1 MQHETHHR
9 VKVVL
14 AAAVKREE
22 READR
27 GTVDG
32 NPCNNK
38 TYDIIRK
45 KSWDEESIERRV
57 AVAMTDAQT
66 NEGQKPG
73 GWGTNA
79 FKLLM
84 SGDRMTLYI
93 DCAISRETLEA
104 LTSEV
109 CAELGRMGVGADA
122 YLSRAAERL
131 AEAVDQGPQ
140 LEDFVLL
147 EGKHP
152 TPPREGEMVWSDAY
166 FEKGFEVN
174 PKTGVMDYRRPRGRR
189 SVGKDEH
196 LATLHPPMSGE
207 DGRDLM
213 GKAIA
218 TGKPRPFR
226 VRAGS
231 NVRFDEVDGKFYS
244 RKDGRIRFVGNVLSV
259 DDVYTVNGSVGLKT
273 GHIKHPGALVVTQ
286 NVEAEAE
293 VQVLGDIEVH
303 GYVENAEITT
313 KGRLMVHGGITGG
326 PKCRIRA
333 EGGVHARYIQ
343 LADIESNGDI
353 VVEHEIDQSNIKTR
367 GAIIVTHGRIVG
379 GEISALGGIETDQIG
394 SEAFLR
400 TNLTVGEDYTIRQ
413 LMDARKSQ
421 LDMHRDNLNRIS
433 ERLAPLKS
441 RGPSLPPKLRELA
454 IGLVEEATKING
466 AIKQLEE
473 ELETIRAESQSQ
485 MKKEIIVHKRILPDV
500 FFHIP
505 PLTLLLQNQMDGPVR
520 VKIHDGKLCLIR
532 MYEN

>member
-1 MQHETHHR
+1 MGG
-9 VKVVL
+9 
-14 AAAVKREE
+14 
-22 READR
+22 D
-27 GTVDG
+27 
-32 NPCNNK
+32 PCNNR
-38 TYDIIRK
+38 TCDIIAK
-45 KSWDEESIERRV
+45 KPWDEESTERGV

-73 GWGTNA
+73 GCEANA
-79 FKLLM
+79 FKLRI
-84 SGDRMTLYI
+84 SGDLMTLYI

-109 CAELGRMGVGADA
+109 RAELRRMGVRADA
-122 YLSRAAERL
+122 HLSRVAERL
-131 AEAVDQGPQ
+131 AEVVDQGSQ

-152 TPPREGEMVWSDAY
+152 TPPKEGEMVWADTF

-174 PKTGVMDYRRPRGRR
+174 PATGVMDYRRPRGRR

-196 LATLHPPMSGE
+196 LATLHPPLPGQ

-213 GKAIA
+213 GKLIA

-226 VRAGS
+226 IRAGS
-231 NVRFDEVDGKFYS
+231 NVRFDEANGKFYS

-286 NVEAEAE
+286 NVEAETQIQA
-293 VQVLGDIEVH
+293 LGDIDVH
-303 GYVENAEITT
+303 GYVQNAEITT

-367 GAIIVTHGRIVG
+367 GTVIVTHGRIVG

-394 SEAFLR
+394 SDAFLR
-400 TNLTVGEDYTIRQ
+400 TNLTVGEDYTVRQ
-413 LMDARKSQ
+413 LIDPKKREIEMQHEK
-421 LDMHRDNLNRIS
+421 LKKIS

-441 RGPSLPPKLRELA
+441 RGSSLPPKLRDLA
-454 IGLVEEATKING
+454 TGLVEEVTKIND
-466 AIKQLEE
+466 AIKQLED

-505 PLTLLLQNQMDGPVR
+505 PLTLLLHNQVDGPVK
-520 VKIHDGKLCLIR
+520 VKIHDGQLCLMK